1 METKPKILCIDD
13 EEINLYILKRFM
25 GEKYEIITSNEPH
38 EALRILEQDGE
49 IELIITDMHMPLMNG
64 LEFARE
70 AQKRFENKKIFMLSG
85 FAMTSEIQNALDSG
99 LILDYFSKPADF
111 VKIHHVLEQHT
122 GQ

>member
-25 GEKYEIITSNEPH
+25 GEKYEVITSNEPH
-38 EALRILEQDGE
+38 EALGILEKDSE
-49 IELIITDMHMPLMNG
+49 IKLILTDMHMPMMNG

-70 AQKRFENKKIFMLSG
+70 AQKQFENKKIFMLSG
-85 FAMTSEIQNALDSG
+85 FTMTSEIQDALDSG

-111 VKIHHVLEQHT
+111 DKIQQVLEQHT